1 MEAIKLNDNY
11 RIEKDAYSWT
21 LIFSE
26 EREKENKK
34 TLLKEK
40 FIFEDKWYYPDIK
53 QVLNKF
59 IDLDCKDAESI
70 KELSDKMEAIKITI
84 DELKNT
90 IFKPNNK

>member
-1 MEAIKLNDNY
+1 MEPIKLNENY
-11 RIEKDAYSWT
+11 RIERDSYSWT

-26 EREKENKK
+26 EREKQNKE

-59 IDLDCKDAESI
+59 IDLDLKESKTI
-70 KELSDKMEAIKITI
+70 EELVDKMDSISCKI

-90 IFKPNNK
+90 IFKPNK